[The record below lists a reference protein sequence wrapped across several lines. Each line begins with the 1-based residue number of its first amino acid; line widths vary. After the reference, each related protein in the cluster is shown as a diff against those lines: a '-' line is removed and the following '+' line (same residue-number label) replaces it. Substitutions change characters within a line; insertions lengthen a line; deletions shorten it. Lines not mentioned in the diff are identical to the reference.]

1 MRSHSYFALLSVVFG
16 GTVFAQTGVLAPLTP
31 PDVSTAMVGLV
42 TGQTARLSVLNLASP
57 TVTPAIP
64 CTARLT
70 FFDSQG
76 RQLKLAAVSVVPG
89 QAQSLDLNH
98 DTDLTGFPAHLEI
111 RGMVSHIAPSS
122 TGGTSCSLFA
132 SLEILNNATGAAQIL
147 TTDVRSGTLVAV
159 PLIRAGEFA
168 PEK

>member
-16 GTVFAQTGVLAPLTP
+16 GTVFAQTGVVAPLTP
-31 PDVSTAMVGLV
+31 PDVSTAMVGLAA
-42 TGQTARLSVLNLASP
+42 GQTARLSVLNLASP
-57 TVTPAIP
+57 TASPAIP
-64 CTARLT
+64 CTARLS

-89 QAQSLDLNH
+89 QAQSLDVNH
-98 DTDLTGFPAHLEI
+98 DTDLTGFPAHIEI

-122 TGGTSCSLFA
+122 TGGSCSLFA
-132 SLEILNNATGAAQIL
+132 SLEIFNNVTGVAQVL